1 MNFECKFAVFALNL
15 MTLFQESVKLI
26 VAPFLELLNI
36 FYYEKNNK
44 KLKHFVKQRRTKLLK
59 FYFIHIKI

>member
-1 MNFECKFAVFALNL
+1 